1 MRLWL
6 VVAATIAATAA
17 VSVPPAL
24 ADSTNS
30 SNWAGYAVHRHGVSF
45 RSVTGTWRQPMVNC
59 SPGNATYSAFWVGLG
74 GYSLN
79 APALEQTG
87 TEVDCSP
94 SGRVV
99 SSVWYEFVPAPSM
112 PIRLNVH
119 PGDRVR
125 ATVAVAGQR
134 ATIRLEDLTRHR
146 SFHKTVFAPKID
158 VSSAEWIVEAPSEC
172 LSAGSCQTLPLAKFG
187 PTRFRAASVRSTN
200 GHAGTI
206 SDPAWGWTR
215 ITLTPGGRRFAT
227 HGGDRASAA
236 AAHPSSLLSRGS
248 AFRGQLRGRADVPL
262 PGRPRRRRVAARR
275 AAVPLTSGC
284 SPPWG

>member
-6 VVAATIAATAA
+6 VVAAIITATGA
-17 VSVPPAL
+17 VSASAAL
-24 ADSTNS
+24 ADSTSS

-45 RSVTGTWRQPMVNC
+45 RSVTGTWQQPKVRC
-59 SPGNATYSAFWVGLG
+59 APGNATYSAFWVGLG

-87 TEVDCSP
+87 TEVDCNAN
-94 SGRVV
+94 GRMV
-99 SSVWYEFVPAPSM
+99 SSAWYELVPGPSM
-112 PIRLNVH
+112 PIKLNVA

-125 ATVAVAGQR
+125 ATVTVAAHR

-146 SFHKTVFAPKID
+146 SFHKTVFAPRID

-172 LSAGSCQTLPLAKFG
+172 VSAASCQTLPLANFAS
-187 PTRFRAASVRSTN
+187 TRFRAASVRATT

-215 ITLTPGGRRFAT
+215 ITLTPGGRRFALN
-227 HGGDRASAA
+227 GRNRASAV
-236 AAHPSSLLSRGS
+236 AAHPSSLLSSGS
-248 AFRGQLRGRADVPL
+248 AFAVNYQSMPMPAAAAAGAQPASVRAGQLFH
-262 PGRPRRRRVAARR
+262 
-275 AAVPLTSGC
+275 
-284 SPPWG
+284 